1 MGFWLLS
8 SLAMAS
14 ITIGSHD
21 PAFAR
26 RERVRAKSAA
36 ASLPSG
42 STKSKPA
49 ISAEELFRR
58 YSPAV
63 VRIELRQHGVPIS
76 VGAGFFVSDDGAL
89 VTNHHVARS
98 AIGNSDITAEF
109 TLHDKRVIREFK
121 VASCGDER
129 NVDLCLL
136 KLPVKPKSHF
146 TITDRK
152 SVV

>member
-76 VGAGFFVSDDGAL
+76 VGAGFFVSD
-89 VTNHHVARS
+89 
-98 AIGNSDITAEF
+98 E
-109 TLHDKRVIREFK
+109 
-121 VASCGDER
+121 
-129 NVDLCLL
+129 
-136 KLPVKPKSHF
+136 
-146 TITDRK
+146 DRK